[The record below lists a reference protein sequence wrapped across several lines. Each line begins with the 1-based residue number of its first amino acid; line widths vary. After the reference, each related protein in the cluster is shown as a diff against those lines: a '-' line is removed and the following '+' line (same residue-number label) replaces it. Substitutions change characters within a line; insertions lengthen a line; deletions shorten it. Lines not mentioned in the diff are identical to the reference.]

1 MAWLNDDFIS
11 EEITKIAKQTINFIY
26 QKQWENAYK
35 IWEKLQNTYDGSMD
49 VHIVRVKPIYIEKE
63 ILEPDLKKN

>member
-35 IWEKLQNTYDGSMD
+35 IWEKLQNTYDRSM
-49 VHIVRVKPIYIEKE
+49 E